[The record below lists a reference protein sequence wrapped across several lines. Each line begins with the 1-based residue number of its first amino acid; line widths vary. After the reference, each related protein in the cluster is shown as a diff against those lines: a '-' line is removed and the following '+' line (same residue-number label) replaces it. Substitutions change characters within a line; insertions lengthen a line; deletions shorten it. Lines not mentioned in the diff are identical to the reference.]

1 MKNIICIDLTKYT
14 LDELKEVSKVYNV
27 PFFYLEDMKSETNGD
42 IYFAKVWFDTLN
54 QEIVGYSSIT
64 DKDKFILTG
73 EYTVLMADT
82 KPVSYRRNQYHV
94 SIQELE
100 IMLNEAISNEDYE
113 TATEIRDK
121 INKLKAAK
129 VS

>member
-14 LDELKEVSKVYNV
+14 LDELKEVSKVFNV
-27 PFFYLEDMKSETNGD
+27 PFFYLKDMKGEPGEV
-42 IYFAKVWFDTLN
+42 YFAKMWFDTLN
-54 QEIVGYSSIT
+54 QEFVGYSSIS
-64 DKDKFILTG
+64 DQDKFVLTG

-82 KPVSYRRNQYHV
+82 KPVELKIV

-100 IMLNEAISNEDYE
+100 IMLNESISNEDYE

-121 INKLKAAK
+121 INKLKVAK

>member
-14 LDELKEVSKVYNV
+14 LEELKEVSKVFNV
-27 PFFYLEDMKSETNGD
+27 PFFYLEDMKGNSDEGV
-42 IYFAKVWFDTLN
+42 YFAKVWFDTLN
-54 QEIVGYSSIT
+54 QEIVGYSSIS
-64 DKDKFILTG
+64 DQDKFVLTG

-82 KPVSYRRNQYHV
+82 KPVELKIV

-121 INKLKAAK
+121 INKLKVTK

>member
-14 LDELKEVSKVYNV
+14 LEELKEVSKVFNV
-27 PFFYLEDMKSETNGD
+27 PFFYLEDMKGNSDEGV
-42 IYFAKVWFDTLN
+42 YFAKVWFDTLN
-54 QEIVGYSSIT
+54 QEIVGYSSIS
-64 DKDKFILTG
+64 DQDKFVLTG

-82 KPVSYRRNQYHV
+82 KPVELKIV

-100 IMLNEAISNEDYE
+100 IMLNESISNEDYE

-121 INKLKAAK
+121 INKLKVTK